1 MTKYRNIFTSF
12 FAVLIVAVIV
22 ISSQSGCSDSPIG
35 SNNPLF
41 GGGTFDPTEAKIT
54 MTLASLSYVN
64 ENNSAFMRDSLIIQ
78 LAMPNYSTRGN
89 WKLAWGPG
97 LSTDNA
103 NMMYIAVDSS
113 GSVPAYC
120 LAIRGTDWCFISNII
135 QDLFVWNQLQYPY
148 GTASDSV
155 KVAQGSLG
163 GLDTLLQLTDPITG
177 LTAQQFI
184 NSLPSNGAS
193 FYITGHSLG
202 GALATIYT
210 SWFLDAGFGSK
221 FKVKSY
227 TYAAPSVGNEGYRL
241 YFDNLISMHNAE
253 SHRLINSRDV
263 IPRFCANL
271 QAIINEQIPTTL
283 PPIVEAAII
292 TTQVYF
298 SDTIVYKNV
307 ASTQDIGTYI
317 PTNCPGSAGD
327 LNNYECWVGFEHDHN
342 NYLRLLN
349 ADTTSFFYADC
360 ESKGWD

>member
-12 FAVLIVAVIV
+12 FAVLMVTLIV

-64 ENNSAFMRDSLIIQ
+64 ENNTAFMRDSLIVQ
-78 LAMPNYSTRGN
+78 LAMPNYSTQGN

-97 LSTDNA
+97 LSADNA

-113 GSVPAYC
+113 GSVPSYC
-120 LAIRGTDWCFISNII
+120 LVIRGTDWCFLSNII
-135 QDLFVWNQLQYPY
+135 QDLYVWNQLQYPY

-155 KVAQGSLG
+155 KVAQGTLG

-177 LTAQQFI
+177 FTAQQFI
-184 NSLPSNGAS
+184 NSLPTNGAT

-241 YFDNLISMHNAE
+241 YFDNLISMNNAE

-263 IPRFCANL
+263 IPRVFADL
-271 QAIINEQIPTTL
+271 QAILDDQIPTTL
-283 PPIVEAAII
+283 PPLVTAAIQ
-292 TTQVYF
+292 TVQNYF

-317 PTNCPGSAGD
+317 PTNCPGNPGD